1 MKSQVQVHHYI
12 IFIKTVWEQTY
23 VFCTICLTLECLKLL
38 KDSTDCKWSKAF
50 RHFIQ
55 WVTCLCFQRRKLILC
70 FSHEK
75 SNEKNWTFDKINLNK
90 AQWSQHAICGTSN
103 RYNKLDV
110 LVQNY
115 DIILMFREEN
125 SMISVGISYQ
135 ADTISYIQKSCYD
148 ISILQNLV
156 VFMLPDHN
164 GRVFPII
171 IKYRIYR
178 FFVYN
183 NQSNQFPKR

>member
-1 MKSQVQVHHYI
+1 M
-12 IFIKTVWEQTY
+12 
-23 VFCTICLTLECLKLL
+23 
-38 KDSTDCKWSKAF
+38 
-50 RHFIQ
+50 
-55 WVTCLCFQRRKLILC
+55 
-70 FSHEK
+70 
-75 SNEKNWTFDKINLNK
+75 
-90 AQWSQHAICGTSN
+90 G
-103 RYNKLDV
+103 V

-135 ADTISYIQKSCYD
+135 ADTINYIQKSCYD

-178 FFVYN
+178 FFVN
-183 NQSNQFPKR
+183 INQSNQFPKR

>member
-1 MKSQVQVHHYI
+1 MSSQVQVHHYI
-12 IFIKTVWEQTY
+12 VFIKIVWEKTY

-70 FSHEK
+70 FYHKK

-103 RYNKLDV
+103 RYNKMSV

-115 DIILMFREEN
+115 DIILMFGPTVRWRKF
-125 SMISVGISYQ
+125 
-135 ADTISYIQKSCYD
+135 DD
-148 ISILQNLV
+148 ISWNFVSSWYYQLYKKSLVMILALYEI
-156 VFMLPDHN
+156 L
-164 GRVFPII
+164 
-171 IKYRIYR
+171 
-178 FFVYN
+178 
-183 NQSNQFPKR
+183 